1 MPRSI
6 ILVLLGIALL
16 ALFTLPFFMGT
27 SVTFATIVFSKSL
40 AVLGIFLLLQA
51 GQVSFGH
58 GMFFAAGAYSAAY
71 IGAAWS
77 GPDLIVLTVIAILIS
92 ALSGLVIGLFV
103 SRYRLIFFAMLNLAF
118 SMVLFALLE
127 KLFHYT
133 GGTDGMRVRRPT
145 LLGAEFNRASFDLV
159 IYYYAL
165 ILLVVAAVLVWL
177 YLRSPLGQA
186 LKAVKVNE
194 TRLEYIGLSAN
205 RTILAAYVFSAVLA
219 GLGGLAYGLVQGLA
233 TPDLTFWTRSGE
245 FVFIAVLGG
254 IGNVI
259 GVFAGTLLYEA
270 VRFYAAAFLDDS
282 WQLILGIV
290 LIVVILVVPSGLI
303 GLPQRIMGA
312 LRGRTSL
319 HSQKDRNHD

>member
-1 MPRSI
+1 MSRSL
-6 ILVLLGIALL
+6 ILSLLAVLLIALL
-16 ALFTLPFFMGT
+16 TLPFFLGT

-77 GPDLIVLTVIAILIS
+77 GPDLIVLTLVAILIS
-92 ALSGLVIGLFV
+92 ATSGLIIGLFV

-145 LLGAEFNRASFDLV
+145 LLGAEFNRAAFDLV

-165 ILLVVAAVLVWL
+165 ILLAVSAVLVWL

-205 RTILAAYVFSAVLA
+205 RTILVAYVFSAVLA

-259 GVFAGTLLYEA
+259 GVFAGTLVYEA
-270 VRFYAAAFLDDS
+270 VRFYAAALLDDS
-282 WQLILGIV
+282 WQLILGVV
-290 LIVVILVVPSGLI
+290 LIVVILLVPAGLI
-303 GLPQRIMGA
+303 GLPQRIRSA
-312 LRGRTSL
+312 LRGQPN
-319 HSQKDRNHD
+319 HSNQKDRTHD